1 MIEMIGSV
9 HSHEYHGEKMITRAQ
24 RFPIQAL
31 MHYRLNGEGAWHA
44 GTVENISSKGVLVH
58 TEHPVDIDS
67 PIEVVVNVTG
77 SFGGGHGSKM
87 VSRGKVVRLSPCGAD
102 PDCTMMAAELYHL
115 KILRE

>member
-1 MIEMIGSV
+1 MIGSV